1 MYAIV
6 EIAGLQYKVEQD
18 QQLYVNRLKGEAGET
33 IVLDK
38 VLLTD
43 NGSVTVG
50 APVIDGLT
58 VEAKI
63 VEHVKGDK
71 VVIFKKKR
79 RKGYKKKTGFRASLT
94 RIEILSI
101 GGAKGEKPAKKAKAT
116 TAKSSAKVKKDDLTI
131 VEGIGPKVQELF
143 NENGISTLEELAA
156 KKPEELKAILEPKG
170 GIYAAMDTET
180 WPKQAQMA
188 AEGEIEE
195 LKAWQDELKGGK

>member
-1 MYAIV
+1 MYAII

-71 VVIFKKKR
+71 VVVFKKKR

-94 RIEILSI
+94 KIEILSI
-101 GGAKGEKPAKKAKAT
+101 GGVKGEKPVKKAKAT
-116 TAKSSAKVKKDDLTI
+116 SAKAKKDDLTI

-143 NENGISTLEELAA
+143 NENGINTLEELAA
-156 KKPEELKAILEPKG
+156 KKSEELKAILEPKG

-188 AEGEIEE
+188 AEGKIEE

>member
-33 IVLDK
+33 VTFNK

-43 NGSVTVG
+43 NGDITIG
-50 APVIDGLT
+50 APAIENMT

-63 VEHVKGDK
+63 LEHVKGNK

-94 RIEILSI
+94 KIEIISI
-101 GGAKGEKPAKKAKAT
+101 GGVKGEVKKSKKAENST
-116 TAKSSAKVKKDDLTI
+116 KDDLTKI
-131 VEGIGPKVQELF
+131 EGIGPKVKELLY
-143 NENGISTLEELAA
+143 ENNILTFSDLAKTKTEEI
-156 KKPEELKAILEPKG
+156 KAILEPKG
-170 GIYAAMDTET
+170 GIYASMDPTT
-180 WPKQAQMA
+180 WPEQAQLA
-188 AEGEIEE
+188 ADGKFDE
-195 LKAWQDELKGGK
+195 LKALQDQLDGGKK

>member
-94 RIEILSI
+94 KIEILSI
-101 GGAKGEKPAKKAKAT
+101 GGVKGEKPAKKAKAT
-116 TAKSSAKVKKDDLTI
+116 PAKSSAKVKKDDLTI

-156 KKPEELKAILEPKG
+156 KKSEELKAILEPKG

-188 AEGEIEE
+188 AEGKIEE